1 MEEILFHNLLNA
13 CQKVST
19 FHEKKK
25 KKKEKKKKKKKKKKM
40 VEHIFFMIFVD
51 FPTENEK

>member
-19 FHEKKK
+19 FHEKNSKSR
-25 KKKEKKKKKKKKKKM
+25 ERQKKKKKKKM
-40 VEHIFFMIFVD
+40 VEHIFFIIFVD

>member
-19 FHEKKK
+19 FHEKNSKSR
-25 KKKEKKKKKKKKKKM
+25 ERQKKKKKKNG
-40 VEHIFFMIFVD
+40 ETYIFYD
-51 FPTENEK
+51 FCGLPNGK

>member
-1 MEEILFHNLLNA
+1 M
-13 CQKVST
+13 
-19 FHEKKK
+19 KKIQNQ
-25 KKKEKKKKKKKKKKM
+25 ENGKKKKKM

>member
-19 FHEKKK
+19 FHEKNSKSRERQKK
-25 KKKEKKKKKKKKKKM
+25 KKKNGETY
-40 VEHIFFMIFVD
+40 IFYD
-51 FPTENEK
+51 FCGLPNGK

>member
-1 MEEILFHNLLNA
+1 MKKIQNQENG
-13 CQKVST
+13 
-19 FHEKKK
+19 KKK
-25 KKKEKKKKKKKKKKM
+25 TKKKM

>member
-19 FHEKKK
+19 FHEKNSKSR
-25 KKKEKKKKKKKKKKM
+25 ERQKKKKM

>member
-1 MEEILFHNLLNA
+1 MKKIQN
-13 CQKVST
+13 QK
-19 FHEKKK
+19 KR
-25 KKKEKKKKKKKKKKM
+25 KKKKM

>member
-19 FHEKKK
+19 FHEKNSKSR
-25 KKKEKKKKKKKKKKM
+25 EWQKKKKKKNGGTY
-40 VEHIFFMIFVD
+40 IFYD
-51 FPTENEK
+51 FCGLPNGK

>member
-19 FHEKKK
+19 FHEKNSKSR
-25 KKKEKKKKKKKKKKM
+25 ERQKKKKKKNGGTY
-40 VEHIFFMIFVD
+40 IFYD
-51 FPTENEK
+51 FCGLPNGK

>member
-19 FHEKKK
+19 FHEKNSKSR
-25 KKKEKKKKKKKKKKM
+25 ERQKKKKKKKNGGTY
-40 VEHIFFMIFVD
+40 IFYD
-51 FPTENEK
+51 FCGLPNGK

>member
-19 FHEKKK
+19 FHEKNSKSR
-25 KKKEKKKKKKKKKKM
+25 EWQKKKKKKM

>member
-1 MEEILFHNLLNA
+1 M
-13 CQKVST
+13 
-19 FHEKKK
+19 KKIQNQ
-25 KKKEKKKKKKKKKKM
+25 ENGKKKKKKM

>member
-1 MEEILFHNLLNA
+1 M
-13 CQKVST
+13 
-19 FHEKKK
+19 KKTQNQ
-25 KKKEKKKKKKKKKKM
+25 ENGKKKKKKKM

>member
-1 MEEILFHNLLNA
+1 M
-13 CQKVST
+13 
-19 FHEKKK
+19 KKIQNQ
-25 KKKEKKKKKKKKKKM
+25 ENGKKKKM